1 MLDIRAVSVY
11 NGRNLQKNE
20 VIFLFRRFWRKLIP
34 AYAIFPLI
42 TTGLMNILAF
52 YGPKLVQVFTGSANM
67 TDMTTAFDWA
77 TPFAPVWV
85 IPYILSFAFWTF
97 QYITVT
103 HEGEKL
109 ACRLVAADFV
119 AKVVCLCFF
128 IFLPTTNVR
137 PEVTRSDFVGFLMR
151 LIYTLDTPT
160 NLFPSIHCFVAWL
173 GTRFIYDCKHL
184 KHRTAV
190 SILCTMGSILVF
202 LSTLFTKQHVA
213 YDVLAG
219 VAVAELGYA
228 VARWTR
234 LPILFERLNDRFQK
248 TRLVNVL

>member
-1 MLDIRAVSVY
+1 M
-11 NGRNLQKNE
+11 
-20 VIFLFRRFWRKLIP
+20 FRRFWRKLIP

-52 YGPKLVQVFTGSANM
+52 YGPKLMQVFTRSANM
-67 TDMTTAFDWA
+67 TVMTTAFDRA

-85 IPYILSFAFWTF
+85 IPYILTFAFWTF
-97 QYITVT
+97 QYIATT
-103 HEGEKL
+103 HEGPKL

-119 AKVVCLCFF
+119 AKLVCLCFF

-160 NLFPSIHCFVAWL
+160 NLFPSVHCFVAWL

-184 KHRTAV
+184 KHHAAV
-190 SILCTMGSILVF
+190 SILCTVGSILVF

-228 VARWTR
+228 AARWTR
-234 LPILFERLNDRFQK
+234 LPVLFERLNDRFQK
-248 TRLVNVL
+248 TRLANVL

>member
-1 MLDIRAVSVY
+1 M
-11 NGRNLQKNE
+11 
-20 VIFLFRRFWRKLIP
+20 FRRFWRSLIP
-34 AYAIFPLI
+34 TYAILPLV
-42 TTGLMNILAF
+42 TTGLMNFLAF

-67 TDMTTAFDWA
+67 TDMTTAFDRA
-77 TPFAPVWV
+77 TPFSPVWV
-85 IPYILSFAFWTF
+85 IPYILTFAFWTF

-103 HEGEKL
+103 HEGPDF
-109 ACRLVAADFV
+109 ACRLVAADSV
-119 AKVVCLCFF
+119 AKIICLCFF
-128 IFLPTTNVR
+128 ILLPTTNVR

-184 KHRTAV
+184 KHRIPV
-190 SILCTMGSILVF
+190 SILCTFGSILVF
-202 LSTLFTKQHVA
+202 LSTLFTKQHVV

-228 VARWTR
+228 VARWSK
-234 LPILFERLNDRFQK
+234 LPVLFGRLNARFQK
-248 TRLVNVL
+248 TPLARIL